1 MSKNHCSLRD
11 QGRRGRG
18 GQTCVLSRDKKRND
32 SSRLIALLIATPSSI
47 PSVRRRKPLP
57 RPFPWRQKSRKRA
70 ERDSLIIFTGG
81 ERWFAS
87 SAAILTWLPRLPRG
101 KMSSK
106 EEVGFVSFWK
116 YTVPWYTYFK
126 RKNGKW
132 RDGFFLVLKIIVF
145 RNFGSMNYGSWLIY

>member
-1 MSKNHCSLRD
+1 MLYSFAKSELAPKEMSKNHCSLRD
-11 QGRRGRG
+11 QGRGGRG

-106 EEVGFVSFWK
+106 EEVGFCIILEIYCAMAHVFQ
-116 YTVPWYTYFK
+116 TE
-126 RKNGKW
+126 KW
-132 RDGFFLVLKIIVF
+132 
-145 RNFGSMNYGSWLIY
+145 